1 MDTNIPAGATRRSGR
16 GELAIAIG
24 VIGLALVIYW
34 QVQVMPASPL
44 YSKVGPA
51 LVPTLAAIGL
61 FGLGCALL
69 NAAIRGG
76 WQTDEEAAA
85 APDRA
90 ALAWVAAGLAL
101 NVLLIGVAGFTIA
114 STLLFLCVARGFGS
128 RRIVRDAGIGF
139 TFAVIAYFG
148 FAKTLGI
155 NIGAGFVENTVE
167 GLLPFIRKG

>member
-1 MDTNIPAGATRRSGR
+1 MEAAKPAGAIKRSGR
-16 GELAIAIG
+16 GELAIAVG

-34 QVQVMPASPL
+34 QVQVMPASPI
-44 YSKVGPA
+44 YSKVGPT
-51 LVPTLAAIGL
+51 LVPTLAAFGL
-61 FGLGCALL
+61 LGLGCALL
-69 NAAIRGG
+69 VSALRGG
-76 WQTDEEAAA
+76 WQTDEEAASV
-85 APDRA
+85 PDRA

-139 TFAVIAYFG
+139 TFAMIAYFG

-155 NIGAGFVENTVE
+155 NIGAGWVENAID
-167 GLLPFIRKG
+167 GLLPFTRKS